1 MIEVLYSTGRN
12 SHFSENFISQNFL
25 CSVIFIGAD
34 NCRVLSEL
42 QGAENLCL
50 TGPCLCFPHPVLLVQ
65 KAFLSHF
72 HINFRRFY
80 GNFRQLMYFYCA
92 IFLSAHPTR
101 WAESISGNGV
111 CVYVCMC
118 VITSKMINMTARR
131 LHRPL

>member
-1 MIEVLYSTGRN
+1 MIEVLYSTGKN

-92 IFLSAHPTR
+92 NFL
-101 WAESISGNGV
+101 
-111 CVYVCMC
+111 
-118 VITSKMINMTARR
+118 
-131 LHRPL
+131 